1 MQPTSPDVI
10 ENMRKTRVELNCWL
24 EKEATMWKQRYQVD
38 WFREGDRNT
47 SFFHAKA
54 SSRFQENLIEG
65 ILDSNDVWQEQ
76 EAEIEKVFVEYYS
89 ELFSSANPT
98 DFNDIL
104 EAVQPK
110 VSRHMNEQLIKEFQR
125 SEVF

>member
-1 MQPTSPDVI
+1 M
-10 ENMRKTRVELNCWL
+10 
-24 EKEATMWKQRYQVD
+24 
-38 WFREGDRNT
+38 
-47 SFFHAKA
+47 
-54 SSRFQENLIEG
+54 
-65 ILDSNDVWQEQ
+65 DSNDVRQEE

-89 ELFSSANPT
+89 ELVSSANPT

-110 VSRHMNEQLIKEFQR
+110 VSRHMNEQLIKEFQP